1 MDIIVTG
8 VHNKLK
14 FMKIDIQTLEESIR
28 NQMLELANNAL
39 QYDGRFSYQNKQ
51 YIAKKLKD
59 NSMEIEV
66 FKAVKYKMDN
76 LSPQKKQEFKD
87 KVALAK
93 RSSDPANKKFQIE
106 DISIEVKE
114 IEAGK
119 FIIYTNLITPA
130 NEQPS

>member
-1 MDIIVTG
+1 MDIIITG

-59 NSMEIEV
+59 NSIEI
-66 FKAVKYKMDN
+66 
-76 LSPQKKQEFKD
+76 
-87 KVALAK
+87 
-93 RSSDPANKKFQIE
+93 SSI
-106 DISIEVKE
+106 
-114 IEAGK
+114 
-119 FIIYTNLITPA
+119 
-130 NEQPS
+130 

>member
-1 MDIIVTG
+1 
-8 VHNKLK
+8 
-14 FMKIDIQTLEESIR
+14 MKIDLQTLEEPIR

-39 QYDGRFSYQNKQ
+39 QYDGRFSYQDKQ

-59 NSMEIEV
+59 NSIEIEI
-66 FKAVKYKMDN
+66 FKVVKYKIDN

-87 KVALAK
+87 KITLAK
-93 RSSDPANKKFQIE
+93 QSSDPANKKFQIE

-119 FIIYTNLITPA
+119 FIIYTKLITPA
-130 NEQPS
+130 NEQSS